1 MFENKYKLKK
11 LPDYKKG
18 KEIKLQEEKIY
29 AK

>member
-18 KEIKLQEEKIY
+18 KIKLQEEKIY